1 LGSSGA
7 ASSAPRAAAARAVA
21 AVLGGRSLAEV
32 LPAAAVAGPDRA
44 LLAEL
49 VYGTCRWFQRLD
61 FFLGRLL
68 QRPLRPRD
76 ADLRGLLLVGL
87 YQLTEMR
94 VAAHAAVDETV
105 AAARVLGKEW
115 AAGLV
120 NGVLRA
126 FLRDR
131 AALELAAAADPAA
144 AHAHP
149 SWLVARLQAA
159 WPDAWAAMLGAANG
173 RPPMTLRVNHLRG
186 SVADYLDSL
195 AAAGLAAAPA
205 ELVPS
210 AVVLEQPVDVGR
222 LPGFAAGAVS
232 VQDAGA
238 QLAAPL
244 LDPQPGQAVLDA
256 CAAPGGKTGHLLE
269 RCPDAR
275 VTAVDVDARRLER
288 VRENLD
294 RLGLAARLAEG
305 DAEHPAGEWA
315 ADRYDRILLDVP
327 CTATGVIRRHPDIK
341 LLRRAADVG
350 ELVARQSRILDAVWP
365 LLRPGGILLYVTC
378 SLLPEENQGQID
390 RFLGRRPD
398 AGAVPIEAAWGRP
411 AGAGRQILTGEHGM
425 DGFYYAR
432 LTRAGGA

>member
-1 LGSSGA
+1 
-7 ASSAPRAAAARAVA
+7 V
-21 AVLGGRSLAEV
+21 
-32 LPAAAVAGPDRA
+32 
-44 LLAEL
+44 
-49 VYGTCRWFQRLD
+49 
-61 FFLGRLL
+61 
-68 QRPLRPRD
+68 
-76 ADLRGLLLVGL
+76 RGLLLVGL
-87 YQLTEMR
+87 YQLAEMR
-94 VAAHAAVDETV
+94 VAAYAAVDETV
-105 AAARVLGKEW
+105 AAARVLGKDW

-126 FLRDR
+126 FLRER

-159 WPDAWAAMLGAANG
+159 WPDDWPALLHAGNG
-173 RPPMTLRVNHLRG
+173 RPPMTLRVNRLRV
-186 SVADYLDSL
+186 SVAAYLGTL
-195 AAAGLAAAPA
+195 AAAGLAAVPA

-210 AVVLEQPVDVGR
+210 AVVLAQPVDVGR
-222 LPGFAAGAVS
+222 LPGFGAGAVS

-269 RCPDAR
+269 GCPDAR
-275 VTAVDVDARRLER
+275 VTAVDVDARRLAR

-315 ADRYDRILLDVP
+315 AERYDRILLDVP

-341 LLRRAADVG
+341 LLRRAPDVG
-350 ELVARQSRILDAVWP
+350 ELVARQARILDAVWP

-378 SLLPEENQGQID
+378 SLLPEENEGQIA

-398 AGAVPIEAAWGRP
+398 ARAVPIEAVWGRP

-432 LTRAGGA
+432 LRRAGSA